1 MFVAGDRI
9 FDGKN
14 FRRGT
19 LEIQAGHI
27 KAFRPAREGVA
38 LITPGLIDS
47 HLHLVNLGL
56 DLQGLQLRDCLS
68 QGEFVQAFREYSQT
82 GSKGWITGRGWDQ
95 NKLGFTPTRQLLDS
109 LCPDRPAVLT
119 RTCGHVVVV
128 NSKALEMAG
137 IANSTE
143 IVGGVL
149 RRDSSGELTGILE
162 EKAVNLVTDV
172 IPQPDS
178 ATLYSALVAAIKY
191 AQSYGITG
199 AHTDDRGQVKDY
211 LSLWGLYYRVTQ
223 SYPLRVQLHYTI
235 TCPEDLRDYISLR
248 AELQDT
254 AFVYKGAAKI
264 FLDGSLGAGTAALVE
279 DYSDDPGSRGVLVYD
294 DCTLREIV
302 TIAEEYGIQLA
313 VHAIGDRATEQ
324 FLRILEEV
332 RGLKPGPIRHRLVH
346 FQVTN
351 ISQINR
357 AKALDL
363 AIEIQPAFLR
373 TDMHW
378 AESRLGY
385 TRLQTSYCWQT
396 MDNAGLYLSG
406 GSDSPVE
413 EINPWL
419 GVAAAVTRQDGKGN
433 FASAWRK
440 DESLG
445 LERALSLFTSSAAGL
460 AGWQQLGSVSPGK
473 IADLA
478 IYSQFDPGNLWGTR
492 PNQVLVQGNIVY
504 QR

>member
-9 FDGKN
+9 FDGKII
-14 FRRGT
+14 RRGT

-27 KAFRPAREGVA
+27 KAFRPARKGIA

-47 HLHLVNLGL
+47 HLHLLNLGL
-56 DLQGLQLRDCLS
+56 DLQGLQLRDCLN
-68 QGEFVQAFREYSQT
+68 QGEFVQAFREYSQI
-82 GSKGWITGRGWDQ
+82 GLKGWITGRGWDQ
-95 NKLGFTPTRQLLDS
+95 NKLGFTPTCQLLDS
-109 LCPDRPAVLT
+109 LCPHRPVVLT

-143 IVGGVL
+143 IAGGVL
-149 RRDSSGELTGILE
+149 QRDSSGELTGILE

-172 IPQPDS
+172 IPEPDS
-178 ATLYSALVAAIKY
+178 ATLYSALVTAIKY
-191 AQSYGITG
+191 AHSYGVTG

-211 LSLWGLYYRVTQ
+211 SSLWGLYNRVTQ
-223 SYPLRVQLHYTI
+223 SYPLRVQLHYTV
-235 TCPEDLRDYISLR
+235 TCPEDLRDYIVLR

-264 FLDGSLGAGTAALVE
+264 FLDGSLGAGTAALEE
-279 DYSDDPGSRGVLVYD
+279 DYSDNPGSRGVLVYD
-294 DCTLREIV
+294 DSTLREII
-302 TIAEEYGIQLA
+302 TIAEKYGIQLA
-313 VHAIGDRATEQ
+313 VHAIGDRAAEQ
-324 FLRILEEV
+324 FLRVLEEV
-332 RGLKPGPIRHRLVH
+332 RGLKPGPIRHRIVH

-351 ISQINR
+351 ISQIQR

-363 AIEIQPAFLR
+363 AIEIQPVFLQ

-385 TRLQTSYCWQT
+385 KRLQTSYCWQT

-433 FASAWRK
+433 FAAAWQK

-460 AGWQQLGSVSPGK
+460 AGWLQLGSIGPGK

-478 IYSQFDPGNLWGTR
+478 MYSQFDPENLWGTR